1 MLGNVFIKDT
11 DGNIPYTGASGNEK
25 VTGLLFD
32 VSLQPELFT
41 AGYGKN
47 NENNVKLND
56 VLYITSRKS
65 AVKDFGIIERVKATE
80 DEENNA
86 NFFHGIPYYHIS
98 EFFRLSGNIDGNG
111 RLYVMFADCSVSWVL
126 RAEPLTNWA
135 SGRNSRCGNSMVKEK
150 SITGTV

>member
-65 AVKDFGIIERVKATE
+65 VNV
-80 DEENNA
+80 
-86 NFFHGIPYYHIS
+86 
-98 EFFRLSGNIDGNG
+98 
-111 RLYVMFADCSVSWVL
+111 
-126 RAEPLTNWA
+126 
-135 SGRNSRCGNSMVKEK
+135 
-150 SITGTV
+150 